1 LPFTV
6 PLDSNTT
13 TDNNNHH
20 HHHHQNNNNNTSQS
34 TVTQGE
40 HHLVGH
46 LRLNLPV
53 LCVQKEYNQA
63 ILTHLP
69 SLPVASPPLLSSHST
84 SSPPFFRNHANG
96 AATFQWKTLNSDPA
110 YPNLEISMHSVSLV
124 DPASYLSTACSSTA
138 TDSSL
143 EVGLFEHYF
152 KKIHPTFPV
161 LPHPLSLKLRSS
173 ALGDAIK
180 AVALLPS
187 AHALAQEYSTKAW
200 EGMQSRG
207 IDDLVTAQTL
217 LVLSKYY
224 ETIGEEAS
232 SRRSVLL
239 ASAQAILATLPQD
252 DEWVCRLQWIIYLNQ
267 GAWRDPPLIRLPC
280 VLRCEQDD
288 QAKAIALLLENIHI
302 ACVYTSAMQSLA
314 GDPWAAHGQQL
325 KDAGD
330 TSI

>member
-13 TDNNNHH
+13 TDNNQH
-20 HHHHQNNNNNTSQS
+20 HHHHQNNNNNNSQS

-53 LCVQKEYNQA
+53 FCVQKEYNQA
-63 ILTHLP
+63 ILTHPP

-96 AATFQWKTLNSDPA
+96 AATFQWKTSNSDLA
-110 YPNLEISMHSVSLV
+110 GPNLEISMHSVSLV

-143 EVGLFEHYF
+143 GLLEHYF
-152 KKIHPTFPV
+152 EKIHPTFPV
-161 LPHPLSLKLRSS
+161 LPHPLPLRLRSPS
-173 ALGDAIK
+173 LPLGDAIK
-180 AVALLPS
+180 AVALLP
-187 AHALAQEYSTKAW
+187 HDLAQEYSTKAW

-207 IDDLVTAQTL
+207 IDDLITAQTL

-224 ETIGEEAS
+224 ETIDDEA
-232 SRRSVLL
+232 RRSML
-239 ASAQAILATLPQD
+239 ASAQAILETLPQD

-267 GAWRDPPLIRLPC
+267 GSWRDPPLIRLPC
-280 VLRCEQDD
+280 VLKCEQED
-288 QAKAIALLLENIHI
+288 QAKAIGLLLENIHM
-302 ACVYTSAMQSLA
+302 ACVYSSAMQSLA

-325 KDAGD
+325 KDTGD
-330 TSI
+330 TLY